1 MLVRLRREPGTTLEV
16 AALVTVLSTMLAY
29 PVALLLAR
37 LRGWQARLVL
47 AIVLLPLW
55 TSLLVRTF
63 AWLVLLQRHGLI
75 NSTLL
80 TLGIID
86 APLALVNNLTGTVI
100 GMTHVMTPFVVLPV
114 TASLQAVDP
123 LLYRAAQS
131 LGANPWRAFWGVVF
145 PLSLSGVVS
154 GVTLVFVMSLGFY
167 VMPSF
172 LGGGSLR
179 MWSNRIQTNIEV
191 YPDWGAASVL
201 GVVLLT
207 CHRRGA
213 RVVVAVDG
221 AGARPRRCGCPGV
234 SAGTA
239 SGGATRRSGWL
250 CVVLVFLSAPSLIV
264 LPLSFS
270 DDTVLRF
277 PPQAWSSRWY
287 AAFFASLEWREA
299 TIRSLMVATATTL
312 VAMPIG
318 VATALALRNRSGR
331 WENAVRIAVLS
342 PIFVPGVLFGV
353 AVLFLYA
360 QLRLNNTLL
369 GLMLAHA
376 AVALPFVTVLME
388 AGRATRPFA
397 GGRGRQPR
405 RSAPPRPADSDASA
419 LRPSILSAALFAF
432 LASFDEIALAYL
444 SRPATT
450 PPFRGTCSAPCETA
464 STQRSRWSLRC

>member
-1 MLVRLRREPGTTLEV
+1 MTPRLSAKRRDTQIRILACVPALTLVAFVLIAPVGWLSWLSVRDASGFTFRNYSRMLVNPGYAASLGTTLEV

-131 LGANPWRAFWGVVF
+131 LGASPWRAFWGVVF

-191 YPDWGAASVL
+191 YPDWGAASAL
-201 GVVLLT
+201 GVVLL
-207 CHRRGA
+207 
-213 RVVVAVDG
+213 VV
-221 AGARPRRCGCPGV
+221 
-234 SAGTA
+234 T
-239 SGGATRRSGWL
+239 
-250 CVVLVFLSAPSLIV
+250 
-264 LPLSFS
+264 
-270 DDTVLRF
+270 
-277 PPQAWSSRWY
+277 
-287 AAFFASLEWREA
+287 
-299 TIRSLMVATATTL
+299 
-312 VAMPIG
+312 
-318 VATALALRNRSGR
+318 
-331 WENAVRIAVLS
+331 
-342 PIFVPGVLFGV
+342 V
-353 AVLFLYA
+353 AVLL
-360 QLRLNNTLL
+360 LSWRLMALV
-369 GLMLAHA
+369 LARGGA
-376 AVALPFVTVLME
+376 DA
-388 AGRATRPFA
+388 RA
-397 GGRGRQPR
+397 
-405 RSAPPRPADSDASA
+405 
-419 LRPSILSAALFAF
+419 
-432 LASFDEIALAYL
+432 
-444 SRPATT
+444 
-450 PPFRGTCSAPCETA
+450 
-464 STQRSRWSLRC
+464 

>member
-1 MLVRLRREPGTTLEV
+1 MTPRLSAKRRDTQIRILACVPALTLVAFVLIAPVGWLSWLSVRDASGFTFRNYSRMLVNSGYAASLGTTLEV

-123 LLYRAAQS
+123 LLYCAAQS
-131 LGANPWRAFWGVVF
+131 LGASPWRAFWGVVF

-191 YPDWGAASVL
+191 YPDWGAASAL
-201 GVVLLT
+201 GVVLL
-207 CHRRGA
+207 
-213 RVVVAVDG
+213 VV
-221 AGARPRRCGCPGV
+221 
-234 SAGTA
+234 T
-239 SGGATRRSGWL
+239 
-250 CVVLVFLSAPSLIV
+250 
-264 LPLSFS
+264 
-270 DDTVLRF
+270 
-277 PPQAWSSRWY
+277 
-287 AAFFASLEWREA
+287 
-299 TIRSLMVATATTL
+299 
-312 VAMPIG
+312 
-318 VATALALRNRSGR
+318 
-331 WENAVRIAVLS
+331 
-342 PIFVPGVLFGV
+342 V
-353 AVLFLYA
+353 AVLL
-360 QLRLNNTLL
+360 LSWRLMALV
-369 GLMLAHA
+369 LARGGA
-376 AVALPFVTVLME
+376 DA
-388 AGRATRPFA
+388 RA
-397 GGRGRQPR
+397 
-405 RSAPPRPADSDASA
+405 
-419 LRPSILSAALFAF
+419 
-432 LASFDEIALAYL
+432 
-444 SRPATT
+444 
-450 PPFRGTCSAPCETA
+450 
-464 STQRSRWSLRC
+464 

>member
-1 MLVRLRREPGTTLEV
+1 MTPRLSAKRRDTQIRILACVPALTLVAFVLIAPVGWLSWLSVRDASGFTFRNYSRMLVNSGYAASLGTTLEV

-114 TASLQAVDP
+114 TASLRAVDP

-131 LGANPWRAFWGVVF
+131 LGASPWRAFWCVVF

-191 YPDWGAASVL
+191 YPDWGAASAL
-201 GVVLLT
+201 GVVLL
-207 CHRRGA
+207 
-213 RVVVAVDG
+213 VV
-221 AGARPRRCGCPGV
+221 
-234 SAGTA
+234 T
-239 SGGATRRSGWL
+239 
-250 CVVLVFLSAPSLIV
+250 
-264 LPLSFS
+264 
-270 DDTVLRF
+270 
-277 PPQAWSSRWY
+277 
-287 AAFFASLEWREA
+287 
-299 TIRSLMVATATTL
+299 
-312 VAMPIG
+312 
-318 VATALALRNRSGR
+318 
-331 WENAVRIAVLS
+331 
-342 PIFVPGVLFGV
+342 V
-353 AVLFLYA
+353 AVLL
-360 QLRLNNTLL
+360 
-369 GLMLAHA
+369 
-376 AVALPFVTVLME
+376 
-388 AGRATRPFA
+388 
-397 GGRGRQPR
+397 
-405 RSAPPRPADSDASA
+405 
-419 LRPSILSAALFAF
+419 
-432 LASFDEIALAYL
+432 L
-444 SRPATT
+444 SRRLMALVLA
-450 PPFRGTCSAPCETA
+450 RGGADA
-464 STQRSRWSLRC
+464 RA

>member
-1 MLVRLRREPGTTLEV
+1 MLVAFVLIAPVGWLSWLSVRDSSGFTFRNYSRMLVNSGYASSLETTLEV
-16 AALVTVLSTMLAY
+16 AALVTVLSTVLAY

-75 NSTLL
+75 NSALL

-131 LGANPWRAFWGVVF
+131 LGANRWRAFWGVVF

-191 YPDWGAASVL
+191 YPDWGAASAL
-201 GVVLLT
+201 GVVLL
-207 CHRRGA
+207 
-213 RVVVAVDG
+213 
-221 AGARPRRCGCPGV
+221 
-234 SAGTA
+234 
-239 SGGATRRSGWL
+239 
-250 CVVLVFLSAPSLIV
+250 IV
-264 LPLSFS
+264 
-270 DDTVLRF
+270 T
-277 PPQAWSSRWY
+277 
-287 AAFFASLEWREA
+287 
-299 TIRSLMVATATTL
+299 
-312 VAMPIG
+312 
-318 VATALALRNRSGR
+318 
-331 WENAVRIAVLS
+331 IAVL
-342 PIFVPGVLFGV
+342 VLSWRLM
-353 AVLFLYA
+353 ALVLA
-360 QLRLNNTLL
+360 R
-369 GLMLAHA
+369 GGADA
-376 AVALPFVTVLME
+376 
-388 AGRATRPFA
+388 RA
-397 GGRGRQPR
+397 
-405 RSAPPRPADSDASA
+405 
-419 LRPSILSAALFAF
+419 
-432 LASFDEIALAYL
+432 
-444 SRPATT
+444 
-450 PPFRGTCSAPCETA
+450 
-464 STQRSRWSLRC
+464 

>member
-1 MLVRLRREPGTTLEV
+1 MTPRLRAERRDTQIRILACVPALMLVAFVLIAPVGWLSWLSVRDPRGFTLRNYSRMLVNSGYASSLETTLEV
-16 AALVTVLSTMLAY
+16 AALVTVLSTVLAY

-37 LRGWQARLVL
+37 SRGWQARLVL

-131 LGANPWRAFWGVVF
+131 LGANRWRAFWGVVF

-191 YPDWGAASVL
+191 YPDWGAASAL
-201 GVVLLT
+201 GVVLLILT
-207 CHRRGA
+207 
-213 RVVVAVDG
+213 
-221 AGARPRRCGCPGV
+221 
-234 SAGTA
+234 
-239 SGGATRRSGWL
+239 
-250 CVVLVFLSAPSLIV
+250 
-264 LPLSFS
+264 
-270 DDTVLRF
+270 
-277 PPQAWSSRWY
+277 
-287 AAFFASLEWREA
+287 
-299 TIRSLMVATATTL
+299 
-312 VAMPIG
+312 
-318 VATALALRNRSGR
+318 
-331 WENAVRIAVLS
+331 
-342 PIFVPGVLFGV
+342 V
-353 AVLFLYA
+353 AVLVLSW
-360 QLRLNNTLL
+360 RLMALV
-369 GLMLAHA
+369 LARGGA
-376 AVALPFVTVLME
+376 DA
-388 AGRATRPFA
+388 RA
-397 GGRGRQPR
+397 
-405 RSAPPRPADSDASA
+405 
-419 LRPSILSAALFAF
+419 
-432 LASFDEIALAYL
+432 
-444 SRPATT
+444 
-450 PPFRGTCSAPCETA
+450 
-464 STQRSRWSLRC
+464 